1 MYLSESQVQDYE
13 RDGAIVIKGVFKDWI
28 DCLVTG
34 FDKVLADPSEHVE
47 KMWLKVTG
55 GDFLKITVTGSV
67 LKSLSVGLLSR
78 LPQKLRPKPH
88 VQNASKYFM
97 SISY

>member
-34 FDKVLADPSEHVE
+34 FDKV
-47 KMWLKVTG
+47 LKVTG

>member
-34 FDKVLADPSEHVE
+34 FDL
-47 KMWLKVTG
+47 
-55 GDFLKITVTGSV
+55 
-67 LKSLSVGLLSR
+67 SLI
-78 LPQKLRPKPH
+78 H
-88 VQNASKYFM
+88 
-97 SISY
+97 I